1 MKNKNIF
8 RLIEKPR
15 IPINNIMGT
24 GNCVMRSDIFNYIE
38 RTPINNERNEKEL
51 PDLIQCAID
60 EGRIIKHFNIGDG
73 YFNINTPEDIVLAEK
88 YIKQIKK

>member
-1 MKNKNIF
+1 
-8 RLIEKPR
+8 
-15 IPINNIMGT
+15 MGT